1 MEKSLVPHK
10 LTNNDI
16 YVTHAEFQG
25 CFIKIWANF
34 YSQKRKNLEKNVQ
47 NYDHYSREC
56 NALDLFGNK
65 LYVYTWKND
74 YESRV
79 YRCLIIYSDL
89 VAKTHTIVLID
100 YGRTMVVSYFNVREV
115 IQDVDP
121 SFLIDL
127 CQRATVYTFLL
138 STCISKSKSKS
149 DIDLIN
155 ILCNKYYKYRRD
167 FEIGGITFIS
177 LFDVDKILVDKGIA
191 DNINLAT
198 MITIANSMESTIELN
213 NKSDM
218 INSCPIASKALS
230 FGSFLRSQRLDF
242 ITLISISVTRVV
254 IDNISILLTVRTL
267 DNESE
272 AL

>member
-1 MEKSLVPHK
+1 M
-10 LTNNDI
+10 
-16 YVTHAEFQG
+16 
-25 CFIKIWANF
+25 
-34 YSQKRKNLEKNVQ
+34 
-47 NYDHYSREC
+47 
-56 NALDLFGNK
+56 
-65 LYVYTWKND
+65 
-74 YESRV
+74 
-79 YRCLIIYSDL
+79 
-89 VAKTHTIVLID
+89 AKTHTIVLID

-267 DNESE
+267 VSIFMQCNIFQERF
-272 AL
+272 